1 MTILTSD
8 FQTASTWARWR
19 NTHLHLPLTAFNR
32 VISDE
37 DYDSLLS
44 GRNASRRSLPRK
56 VAQRLLWF
64 WPRIDGA
71 SGWAE
76 ADLDK
81 AWTPAHYVRSE
92 HSRLVAKIIDEVPI
106 SASLMELGCNRGTD
120 MNFLYLAGY
129 RNFKGVD
136 VSGAGLREFAL
147 AYPKTWACADIQH
160 DLFQRYLMNQASK
173 SVEFI
178 YSNGATI
185 ELVHPSF
192 PIVKEICRVAR
203 IGVLLELHLT
213 GHIPRDY
220 LWQFKRNGFSV
231 KYSSQPE
238 DAVDDSHLIYFA
250 RD

>member
-1 MTILTSD
+1 MTSD

-19 NTHLHLPLTAFNR
+19 NTHLQLPLTAFNR

-37 DYDSLLS
+37 DYDTLLA
-44 GRNASRRSLPRK
+44 GRNASRRSISRK
-56 VAQRLLWF
+56 LAQRLLWF
-64 WPRIDGA
+64 WPRIDSA
-71 SGWAE
+71 AGWAE
-76 ADLDK
+76 SDFGGKWSPEFYDR
-81 AWTPAHYVRSE
+81 PQ
-92 HSRLVAKIIDEVPI
+92 HSRLVTKIIDEVPL

-120 MNFLYLAGY
+120 MNYLYLAGY
-129 RNFKGVD
+129 RDLKGVD
-136 VSGAGLREFAL
+136 VSSTGLREFAR
-147 AYPKTWACADIQH
+147 AYPESWARADIQH
-160 DLFQRYLMNQASK
+160 DLFQRYLLNQSSK

-192 PIVKEICRVAR
+192 PIVQEICRVAR
-203 IGVLLELHLT
+203 LGVLLELHLT

-220 LWQFKRNGFSV
+220 LWQFKRNGFPV

-238 DAVDDSHLIYFA
+238 DSAGESHLIYFA

>member
-1 MTILTSD
+1 MAILTSD
-8 FQTASTWARWR
+8 LPTASTWARWR
-19 NTHLHLPLTAFNR
+19 NTHLQLPLAAFNR

-37 DYDSLLS
+37 DYESLLA
-44 GRNASRRSLPRK
+44 GRNASRRSLSRK
-56 VAQRLLWF
+56 VAQRVLWF

-81 AWTPAHYVRSE
+81 AWTPAHYERSE
-92 HSRLVAKIIDEVPI
+92 HTRLVARIIDEVPI

-120 MNFLYLAGY
+120 MNYLYLVGY
-129 RNFKGVD
+129 RDFKGVD
-136 VSGAGLREFAL
+136 VSSAGLREFAR
-147 AYPKTWACADIQH
+147 AYPETWACADIQH
-160 DLFQRYLMNQASK
+160 DLFQRYLINQLSR
-173 SVEFI
+173 SVDFI

-203 IGVLLELHLT
+203 LGVLLELHLT

-220 LWQFKRNGFSV
+220 LWQFKRHGFSV
-231 KYSSQPE
+231 RYSSQPE
-238 DAVDDSHLIYFA
+238 DSIDESHLIYFA

>member
-8 FQTASTWARWR
+8 FQTARTWARWR
-19 NTHLHLPLTAFNR
+19 NTHLQLPLAAFNR

-37 DYDSLLS
+37 NYDSLLA
-44 GRNASRRSLPRK
+44 GRTASRRSLSRK
-56 VAQRLLWF
+56 VAQRVLWF

-71 SGWAE
+71 AGWAE
-76 ADLDK
+76 SDFGGK
-81 AWTPAHYVRSE
+81 WSPAFYDRPE
-92 HSRLVAKIIDEVPI
+92 HSRLVSKIIDEVPL

-120 MNFLYLAGY
+120 MNYLYLAGY

-136 VSGAGLREFAL
+136 VSSAGLGEFAR
-147 AYPKTWACADIQH
+147 AYPETWACADIQH
-160 DLFQRYLMNQASK
+160 DLFQRYLINQVSLSAD
-173 SVEFI
+173 FI

-203 IGVLLELHLT
+203 LGVLLELHLT

-220 LWQFKRNGFSV
+220 LRQFKRNGFSV
-231 KYSSQPE
+231 KYSTQPE
-238 DAVDDSHLIYFA
+238 DSSDSSHLIYFA

>member
-19 NTHLHLPLTAFNR
+19 NTHLQLPLAAFNR

-37 DYDSLLS
+37 NYDSLLA
-44 GRNASRRSLPRK
+44 GRTASRRSLSRK
-56 VAQRLLWF
+56 VAERVLWF

-71 SGWAE
+71 AGWAE
-76 ADLDK
+76 SDFGGK
-81 AWTPAHYVRSE
+81 WSPAFYDRPE
-92 HSRLVAKIIDEVPI
+92 HSRLVSKIIDEVPL

-120 MNFLYLAGY
+120 MNYLYLAGY

-136 VSGAGLREFAL
+136 VSSAGLGEFAR
-147 AYPKTWACADIQH
+147 AYPETWACADIQH
-160 DLFQRYLMNQASK
+160 DLFQRYLINQVSLSAD
-173 SVEFI
+173 FI

-203 IGVLLELHLT
+203 LGVLLELHLT

-231 KYSSQPE
+231 KYSTQPE
-238 DAVDDSHLIYFA
+238 DSSDSSHLIYFA

>member
-1 MTILTSD
+1 MSSNSP
-8 FQTASTWARWR
+8 TASTWARWR
-19 NTHLHLPLTAFNR
+19 NTHLHLPLAAFNR

-37 DYDSLLS
+37 DYDSLLA
-44 GRNASRRSLPRK
+44 GRNASRRSIPRK

-81 AWTPAHYVRSE
+81 AWTPAHYERSE
-92 HSRLVAKIIDEVPI
+92 HTRLVSKIIEEVPLV
-106 SASLMELGCNRGTD
+106 SSLMELGCNRGTD

-129 RNFKGVD
+129 RDFKGVD
-136 VSGAGLREFAL
+136 VSSAGLGEFAR
-147 AYPKTWACADIQH
+147 AYPETWACADIQH
-160 DLFQRYLMNQASK
+160 DLFQRYLINQISLSAD
-173 SVEFI
+173 FI

-192 PIVKEICRVAR
+192 PIVEEICRVAR
-203 IGVLLELHLT
+203 LGVLLELHLT
-213 GHIPRDY
+213 GHITRDY

-238 DAVDDSHLIYFA
+238 DDVDSSHLIYFA

>member
-1 MTILTSD
+1 MAILTSD
-8 FQTASTWARWR
+8 SPTTNTWVRWR
-19 NTHLHLPLTAFNR
+19 NTHLQLPLAAFNR

-37 DYDSLLS
+37 DYDALLA
-44 GRNASRRSLPRK
+44 GRNASRRYRSRR

-64 WPRIDGA
+64 WPRIDDA
-71 SGWAE
+71 AGWAE
-76 ADLDK
+76 SDFGGKWSPEFYDR
-81 AWTPAHYVRSE
+81 PE
-92 HSRLVAKIIDEVPI
+92 HSRLVTKIIEEVPL

-120 MNFLYLAGY
+120 MNYLYLAGY

-136 VSGAGLREFAL
+136 VSRAGLREFAL

-192 PIVKEICRVAR
+192 PIVQEICRVAR
-203 IGVLLELHLT
+203 LGVLLELHLT
-213 GHIPRDY
+213 GHTPRDY
-220 LWQFKRNGFSV
+220 VWQFKRHGFSV
-231 KYSSQPE
+231 RYSSQPE
-238 DAVDDSHLIYFA
+238 DSADESHLIYFA